1 MPERLIPLNS
11 RPAGSI
17 SDGEAMPS
25 DATDADLLE
34 GIRHGEVAA
43 FEELYRRYWVRL
55 YDFCFRYL
63 QSTDEAADVV
73 QEVFFQVWRG
83 RKERRVVGRLDSYLY
98 SAVRNRAFDRLE
110 HAAVVHRWRQGV
122 QANPEAMARATSSAE
137 EAMLAG
143 ELGAAVERALSEM
156 PEKRRAVC
164 VLRWVDGLSYA
175 EIAERLG
182 IAEKTVETQIGRG
195 LRFLRERVAEL
206 RG

>member
-1 MPERLIPLNS
+1 MATDP
-11 RPAGSI
+11 
-17 SDGEAMPS
+17 
-25 DATDADLLE
+25 TDADLLE
-34 GIRHGEVAA
+34 RIRRGDVAA

-55 YDFCFRYL
+55 YDFGFRYL
-63 QSTDEAADVV
+63 QSADEAADVV
-73 QEVFFQVWRG
+73 QEVFFQMWRG
-83 RKERRVVGRLDSYLY
+83 REERRVAGRLDSYLY

-122 QANPEAMARATSSAE
+122 QADPEALVQAAASAE

-182 IAEKTVETQIGRG
+182 IAEKTVENQIGRG
-195 LRFLRERVAEL
+195 LRYLRERVAEL
-206 RG
+206 RA